1 MPAGATFSLRAW
13 LCQDRPVAGRRGR
26 DRCGPPMETAVQRS
40 DRPTEHDTHAP
51 AGLNQKTTPDIPES
65 AGMLIV
71 GPSLPLGMKSPPG
84 ENYRTDRAWV
94 TTSVDALHL
103 AVPTSERYAFCWLPS
118 RARSPA
124 GPGAGSGGECGSRS
138 GYWEQVHP
146 GHIRVKSGRRAEEN
160 TAVLRG
166 PIYKPCG
173 RSSG

>member
-1 MPAGATFSLRAW
+1 MINCLPTGGQPQLLPAGATFSLWAW

-94 TTSVDALHL
+94 TTWLMPYTWPFKRRNATRSVGCRRGRVPRRVPVRVA
-103 AVPTSERYAFCWLPS
+103 AVNVV
-118 RARSPA
+118 RAPDIGNRFTPVI
-124 GPGAGSGGECGSRS
+124 SG
-138 GYWEQVHP
+138 
-146 GHIRVKSGRRAEEN
+146 
-160 TAVLRG
+160 
-166 PIYKPCG
+166 
-173 RSSG
+173 